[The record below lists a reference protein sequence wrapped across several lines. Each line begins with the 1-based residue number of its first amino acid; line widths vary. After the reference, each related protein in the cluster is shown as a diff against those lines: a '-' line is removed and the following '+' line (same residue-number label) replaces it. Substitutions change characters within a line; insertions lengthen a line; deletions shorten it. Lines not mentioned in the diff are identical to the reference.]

1 MGFIFVLLFLPVI
14 VAIIG
19 AYFIAKKMHSITKP
33 KGEERALIYSIV
45 AFIISG
51 GLIAFTLYYI
61 VLINLDFGR

>member
-19 AYFIAKKMHSITKP
+19 AYFIAKKLYSITKP
-33 KGEERALIYSIV
+33 QGENKALIYSII
-45 AFIISG
+45 AFITSG
-51 GLIAFTLYYI
+51 GLIAFALYYI

>member
-1 MGFIFVLLFLPVI
+1 MGFIFILLFLPII

-19 AYFIAKKMHSITKP
+19 AYFIAKKLYSITKSQ
-33 KGEERALIYSIV
+33 GENKALIYSII
-45 AFIISG
+45 AFITSG